1 MLSDFLKPPP
11 LHNDPV
17 NQAMH
22 QVENVQQWCKRVYI
36 HIHILLMCVCVRVC
50 VCDNYQ
56 IRWACSG
63 NIHRAI
69 ASSYNHVPA
78 GIEVPLYPHE
88 HRCEDRGR
96 NEVKRIVGHDL
107 VGYRDDIKSA
117 TTSFQDL
124 QLHGS
129 FSHAKWF
136 LTKLPVML
144 ASSPRRSCYEYGST
158 QHSPGMRGSDAHEMR
173 NDLLATLG

>member
-1 MLSDFLKPPP
+1 MGQPGI
-11 LHNDPV
+11 HTYT
-17 NQAMH
+17 
-22 QVENVQQWCKRVYI
+22 YI
-36 HIHILLMCVCVRVC
+36 IDVCLCTCVC

-158 QHSPGMRGSDAHEMR
+158 QHSPGMRGSDAHKKR

>member
-1 MLSDFLKPPP
+1 MYIYY
-11 LHNDPV
+11 
-17 NQAMH
+17 
-22 QVENVQQWCKRVYI
+22 WCVSVYV
-36 HIHILLMCVCVRVC
+36 CVCV
-50 VCDNYQ
+50 
-56 IRWACSG
+56 IIIKSG
-63 NIHRAI
+63 EHALATSTGPLHAI

-158 QHSPGMRGSDAHEMR
+158 QHSPGMRGSDAHKKR